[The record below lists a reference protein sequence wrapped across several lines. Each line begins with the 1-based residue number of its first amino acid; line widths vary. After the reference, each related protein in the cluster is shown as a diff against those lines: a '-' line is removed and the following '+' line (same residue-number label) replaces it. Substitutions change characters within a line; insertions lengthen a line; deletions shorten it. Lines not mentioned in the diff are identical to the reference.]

1 MAKGK
6 RKRKSRTSQGIH
18 GGGGKGRPLSTVE
31 KVLMGGGLLV
41 NVKKRAVKDTE

>member
-6 RKRKSRTSQGIH
+6 RKRKHRVSQGIH

-31 KVLMGGGLLV
+31 KVLMGGGMLV
-41 NVKKRAVKDTE
+41 GVKARAAKAQ